1 MKNYRVLE
9 NDIDVHEIFSIAES
23 IGFTD
28 CKIAALC
35 RPLLGLGQHQSLLD
49 GNFKPDL
56 THKVMHEMRNNGIN
70 KNVFFLHK
78 GPLLLDSRSIE
89 GLQGDLEI
97 LSSILSPEREQGS

>member
-1 MKNYRVLE
+1 M
-9 NDIDVHEIFSIAES
+9 HEIFSIAES
-23 IGFTD
+23 IGLTD

-49 GNFKPDL
+49 GDFKPDL
-56 THKVMHEMRNNGIN
+56 SNKIMQDMRNNGIN

-97 LSSILSPEREQGS
+97 LSSILSPEEKWETRGLDACC